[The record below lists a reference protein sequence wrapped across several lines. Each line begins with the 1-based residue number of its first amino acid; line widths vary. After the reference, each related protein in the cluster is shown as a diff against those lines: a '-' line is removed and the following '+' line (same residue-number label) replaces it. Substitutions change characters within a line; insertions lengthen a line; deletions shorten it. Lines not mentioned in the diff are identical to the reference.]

1 MIEMRQ
7 KRRYI
12 AFGVSVAKFS
22 KGEVTRAIT
31 NSLRSLEDFGD
42 TSDVRMIF
50 FEVGSGRGLLR
61 CGHKQVAQVKAAIL
75 KLKRVGDRN
84 VTFSIL
90 GVSGTI
96 RAAKRKFLS
105 AL

>member
-1 MIEMRQ
+1 MRP
-7 KRRYI
+7 RHRYV
-12 AFGVSVAKFS
+12 AFGVSGAKFS

-31 NSLRSLEDFGD
+31 NSLRSLQDLGD
-42 TSDVRMIF
+42 TAAVRMIF
-50 FEVGSGRGLLR
+50 FEAGSGRGLLR
-61 CGHKQVAQVKAAIL
+61 CGHKQVAQVKTAIL
-75 KLKRVGDRN
+75 KLKQIGDRD
-84 VTFSIL
+84 VSFSVF

>member
-1 MIEMRQ
+1 MRQ

-12 AFGVSVAKFS
+12 AFGVSGAKFS
-22 KGEVTRAIT
+22 KGEITRAIT
-31 NSLRSLEDFGD
+31 NSLRSLQDLD
-42 TSDVRMIF
+42 TSAVRMIF
-50 FEVGSGRGLLR
+50 FEAGSGRGLLR
-61 CGHKQVAQVKAAIL
+61 CEHKQVAQVKAAIL
-75 KLKRVGDRN
+75 KLKRIGSGGVS
-84 VTFSIL
+84 FSIL

>member
-1 MIEMRQ
+1 MRP

-12 AFGVSVAKFS
+12 AFGVSGAKFS
-22 KGEVTRAIT
+22 KGEITQAIT
-31 NSLRSLEDFGD
+31 NSLRSSQDLGD
-42 TSDVRMIF
+42 ASAIRMIF
-50 FEVGSGRGLLR
+50 LEAGSGRGLLR
-61 CGHKQVAQVKAAIL
+61 CEHKQVAQVKAAIL
-75 KLKRVGDRN
+75 KLKRIGDRN
-84 VTFSIL
+84 VAFSIL